1 MRSWFWF
8 AGFCMAAVI
17 SQATLASLAFAQ
29 DFEIKPN
36 QGTSQKAPQAKPSTN
51 NEQQLGWG
59 SSIEVARQ
67 ARAAQDALNR
77 GDYAAATT
85 FAQQAAAAAP
95 QNTQLWWL
103 FGYSARL
110 ANRYSESVDAYQR
123 GLRNQ
128 PNSPQGLSG
137 LAQTYV
143 RMGRTE
149 EAVKILTS
157 LVDAN
162 PKDASNLVMLGELL
176 LDSDPNRG
184 LDYLHRAENAQASA
198 RTELLIARALQRLNR
213 PEEAAQYLER
223 ARNRAPHDPE
233 VLRSVADDYRENGQL
248 DLAIKTLQAIPA
260 KSVDV
265 QADLAYT
272 YELAGD
278 KQQAADLYAQLAAKT
293 PGNIGFSLSAAQTL
307 LDLGQ
312 AGEARNFLEKV
323 RKIDPNNYRL
333 HAILA
338 QVASSENRPSDA
350 VNEYQTAIKNLPQGV
365 PEGLLYPIELRL
377 ELYDLYLQSGDQTT
391 ARQQLDAATSAL
403 QQAQVSN
410 PSKPE
415 FLRLRAAV
423 ESASGD
429 TDAANRDLQQAL
441 ALAPKNVNSMVNYA
455 SLLWKIGQRDAA
467 RDMYRGVLE
476 LDPKNRQALLSLG
489 FIAREANDQ
498 NAARDYFTQAAKFHP
513 NDFAPHLALGDLA
526 TAERDFNA
534 AQTQYQSAFRLMP
547 GSPLIV
553 AGGANAALESH
564 NLDLAQQ
571 WLDRAHGTM
580 NDNAQVMRER
590 ERYLTWKGQYQ
601 EAADLGAKVL
611 AQLPS
616 DTEGA
621 VYRAYDLYYLGDYQE
636 ALDLSTKY
644 EKILRNNRDLALI
657 RGYVQVRFGHLEEA
671 LAAFTLAL
679 QRDPTMATGFANR
692 GFVLNDLRQ
701 PNKAVTDFQTAL
713 NLRPDYGE
721 AHLGLAYAYLQL
733 RRPTLALAQL
743 DKTKALLGEP
753 RAWHLARAEAFR
765 QARKFSQA
773 ESEYRI
779 ALKEDP
785 NDVSTQ
791 LALADALYR
800 QRRYAESINTLNAAL
815 PLAPKNAEIYVLRA
829 QAEARLGQRD
839 KVLQDVDMA
848 QQLSQGRSEIL
859 MGAGDA
865 LLATGDRDAAMRYFS
880 RALEDPGSNEVGIRL
895 AIANIFERQGRW
907 QDAHREIGLAFAEAR
922 VSDTAEVTPD
932 DLVEAANTLLAMH
945 DFDLATAY
953 FTKARAAGADEGSVS
968 IGLANAYLAQGD
980 TRQADVELARVRGT
994 GAYDNDYEYLMAEGT
1009 LYRQRQDTVHAL
1021 STFAQASNVGGVD
1034 DRHIVDN
1041 AQYEVADEEGRPIT
1055 KNVSLFSD
1063 ASFSPEFEDIN
1074 VYVLDARLL
1083 KITNPALLPPPRH
1096 SFQSLGA
1103 EYFRVH
1109 LKGVPTL
1116 SGFVGESI
1124 TRGSLYF
1131 PSASVVQNRN
1141 TFDTMF
1147 NVGVT
1152 PVLHFGRNSITFNPG
1167 VQFTIRRD
1175 TESPLEL
1182 NENLFRQYLYLSTSS
1197 FFNWIS
1203 VHGSAIREAGPFT
1216 EQNLHSRDASADLEF
1231 TVGRPWGNTALLTGY
1246 SARDLLFR
1254 PQAREYFSSSA
1265 YVGIQHKFGER
1276 LTVAVLGE
1284 YLRSWLVQFTN
1295 YSIAQAILPGA
1306 RVEYHASSRW
1316 NVQASFLLSRGE
1328 GYHAYDNVQAQAL
1341 VSYVH
1346 PVRRGLDTG
1355 GAESQVAYPSRFSF
1369 GLQEQTFYD
1378 FNGQARNT
1386 ILPVIRFTLF

>member
-1 MRSWFWF
+1 MKSWFWF
-8 AGFCMAAVI
+8 AGFCVAAVV

-36 QGTSQKAPQAKPSTN
+36 QGNAQKTTQVKPSTTS
-51 NEQQLGWG
+51 QQPLGWG

-77 GDYAAATT
+77 GDYAAAATY
-85 FAQQAAAAAP
+85 AQQAAEAAP

-103 FGYSARL
+103 SGYAARL
-110 ANRYSESVDAYQR
+110 AGRYQASMDAYQR

-143 RMGRTE
+143 KVGRTD
-149 EAVKILTS
+149 EAIKMLTT
-157 LVDAN
+157 VVEAN
-162 PKDASNLVMLGELL
+162 PKDANNLAVLGELL
-176 LDSDPNRG
+176 LESDSNRG
-184 LDYLHRAENAQASA
+184 LEYLRRAENAQASA

-213 PEEAAQYLER
+213 PAEAAQYLER

-233 VLRSVADDYRENGQL
+233 VLRSVADDYRDNGQL
-248 DLAIKTLQAIPA
+248 DLAIKTLQSIPSKTLDA
-260 KSVDV
+260 

-278 KQQAADLYAQLAAKT
+278 KQQAADLYARLAAKS
-293 PGNIGFSLSAAQTL
+293 PGNIGFSLSAAQAL

-312 AGEARNFLEKV
+312 AGEARGLLEKA
-323 RKIDPNNYRL
+323 REIDPNHYRL

-338 QVASSENRPSDA
+338 QIASSENRPSDA
-350 VNEYQTAIKNLPQGV
+350 ATEYQTAIKNLPEGV
-365 PEGLLYPIELRL
+365 PEGPLYPIELRL
-377 ELYDLYLQSGDQTT
+377 ELYDLYVQAGDQTA
-391 ARQQLDAATSAL
+391 ARQQLGTATSAL
-403 QQAQVSN
+403 QQAQVPNS
-410 PSKPE
+410 SKPE
-415 FLRLRAAV
+415 FLRLRAAI

-429 TDAANRDLQQAL
+429 TEAANRDLQEAL
-441 ALAPKNVNSMVNYA
+441 ALEPKNVNSMVNYA
-455 SLLWKIGQRDAA
+455 SLLWKIGQKDAA
-467 RDMYRGVLE
+467 RDMYRKALD

-489 FIAREANDQ
+489 FLSREIDDE

-513 NDFAPHLALGDLA
+513 KDFAPHLALGDLA
-526 TAERDFNA
+526 TAQRDFPA
-534 AQTQYQSAFRLMP
+534 AQAQYQKAFELMP
-547 GSPLIV
+547 SNPLIV

-564 NLDLAQQ
+564 HLDLAQQ
-571 WLDRAHGTM
+571 WLDRAHDRM

-601 EAADLGAKVL
+601 EASDLGAKVL
-611 AQLPS
+611 AQLPN

-621 VYRAYDLYYLGDYQE
+621 VYRAYDLYYLGRYQD
-636 ALDLSTKY
+636 ALDLATKY
-644 EKILRNNRDLALI
+644 EKILHNNRDLALI
-657 RGYVQVRFGHLEEA
+657 IGYVQVRFDHLEDA
-671 LAAFTLAL
+671 LAAFTLAV

-713 NLRPDYGE
+713 KLKPDYGE

-733 RRPTLALAQL
+733 RRPTLALVQL
-743 DKTKALLGEP
+743 DKSKALLGQP
-753 RAWHLARAEAFR
+753 RPWHLARAEAFR
-765 QARKFSQA
+765 QERQFPQA
-773 ESEYRI
+773 EGEYRV

-800 QRRYAESINTLNAAL
+800 QRRYEDSIGALNAAL
-815 PLAPKNAEIYVLRA
+815 PMDPKNPEVYVLRA
-829 QAEARLGQRD
+829 QAEAHLGQRD
-839 KVLQDVDMA
+839 KVLRDVDMA
-848 QQLSQGRSEIL
+848 QQLSHGRSDIL
-859 MGAGDA
+859 MAAGDA
-865 LLATGDRDAAMRYFS
+865 LLATGDREAAMRYFS
-880 RALEDPGSNEVGIRL
+880 RALEDPGANEVGIRL

-907 QDAHREIGLAFAEAR
+907 PDAHREIGLAFAGAR
-922 VSDTAEVTPD
+922 VSDTTQVTPD
-932 DLVEAANTLLAMH
+932 DLVQAANTLLAMH
-945 DFDLATAY
+945 DFDLAEAY
-953 FTKARAAGADEGSVS
+953 FTKARAAGAEEGSVS

-980 TRQADVELARVRGT
+980 THQADVELARLRGT
-994 GAYDNDYEYLMAEGT
+994 GAYDNDYDYLMAEGT

-1021 STFAQASNVGGVD
+1021 STFAQASNVGGAD
-1034 DRHIVDN
+1034 DRHTVEN
-1041 AQYEVADEEGRPIT
+1041 AQYEVAGEEGRPIN

-1063 ASFSPEFEDIN
+1063 ASFSPVFEDIN

-1083 KITNPALLPPPRH
+1083 KITNPALLPPPRS

-1103 EYFRVH
+1103 EYYRVH

-1116 SGFVGESI
+1116 SGFVGESM

-1152 PVLHFGRNSITFNPG
+1152 PVLRFGRNSITFNPG

-1175 TESPLEL
+1175 TESPLDL
-1182 NENLFRQYLYLSTSS
+1182 NQNLFRQYLYLSTNS

-1246 SARDLLFR
+1246 SVRDLLFR
-1254 PQAREYFSSSA
+1254 PQVREYFSSSA
-1265 YVGIQHKFGER
+1265 YVGVQHKFGER

-1316 NVQASFLLSRGE
+1316 NVQGSFLLSRGE
-1328 GYHAYDNVQAQAL
+1328 GYHAYDNVQAQCL
-1341 VSYVH
+1341 VSYVR
-1346 PVRRGLDTG
+1346 PMRRGLDTG
-1355 GAESQVAYPSRFSF
+1355 GAESQVSYPSRFSF
-1369 GLQEQTFYD
+1369 GVQEQTFYD